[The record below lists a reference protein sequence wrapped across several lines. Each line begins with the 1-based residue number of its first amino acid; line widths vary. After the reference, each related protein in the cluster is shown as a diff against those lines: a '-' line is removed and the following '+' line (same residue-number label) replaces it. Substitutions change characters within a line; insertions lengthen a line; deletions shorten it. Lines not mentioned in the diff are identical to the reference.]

1 MGAQSQ
7 SPFLL
12 TVWKPECLQDSINI
26 ACCVDWSIVNYCCW
40 TMAPMCLYLL
50 YIYLKLLKTCTAC
63 DYPRPSSSIF
73 AYWYQSNIG
82 GGNEAKLCI
91 HVWTMHKSICMYI
104 PSPLTCIYW
113 ILLCLFDSTWY
124 AVFSNH
130 VPTSL
135 FLVSVESQLYHI
147 MFKTRDLIS
156 HRFYILWKKWRLIN
170 SRIATKLPLALSQ
183 VIFQL
188 LRHATLL
195 LYLI

>member
-1 MGAQSQ
+1 MKAGVFARQHQYSLLCRLINCELLLLDNG
-7 SPFLL
+7 SHVSIPSVYIPALL
-12 TVWKPECLQDSINI
+12 T
-26 ACCVDWSIVNYCCW
+26 
-40 TMAPMCLYLL
+40 
-50 YIYLKLLKTCTAC
+50 TCTAC
-63 DYPRPSSSIF
+63 DEIIPGLPLQYLHTGIN
-73 AYWYQSNIG
+73 QILEG
-82 GGNEAKLCI
+82 GMRLSVVYC
-91 HVWTMHKSICMYI
+91 VWTMHKSICMYI

-113 ILLCLFDSTWY
+113 ILVCLFDSTWY

-135 FLVSVESQLYHI
+135 FLVSVESQPYRI